1 MRFKYSFLFFI
12 FLSFSLL
19 GNNKFV
25 AISGFVVDKEYRL
38 GNAQVSFFNSENKV
52 YTTQTNMSG
61 NFNISLPKNK
71 YRVVVKKKGYTSL
84 EENSF
89 FVDYIFN
96 EPEPLILNMI
106 DNRILISGRI
116 INEKGNSVRNAN
128 IKVKIGENLE
138 NLKSDQNGFF
148 SFQGKEGLIS
158 IFATKQGFYGN
169 GTAILIQN
177 EKYVNDISIKL
188 EEKTY
193 FLSGT
198 LSDGISY
205 LKNTPVEIVNSL
217 NNKTISQATTN
228 EYGIFEF
235 RDINYYKDVYFKV
248 PTSKF
253 RSESFTLNRD
263 FRQFNI
269 FTK

>member
-1 MRFKYSFLFFI
+1 MRYKYFLIFFI
-12 FLSFSLL
+12 FISFSLF

-25 AISGFVVDKEYRL
+25 AISGAVVDKEYRL

-52 YTTQTNMSG
+52 YSTKTNMSG
-61 NFNISLPKNK
+61 NFSINLPQNK
-71 YRVVVKKKGYTSL
+71 YRVTVQKKGYSSL
-84 EENSF
+84 EKENY

-96 EPEPLILNMI
+96 KPDFLILNMI

-116 INEKGNSVRNAN
+116 INQKGNSIKNAN

-138 NLKSDQNGFF
+138 NLKSDNNGFF

-158 IFATKQGFYGN
+158 IFATKDGFYGN

-177 EKYVNDISIKL
+177 EKYINDISIKL

-198 LSDGISY
+198 LSNGKDF
-205 LKNTPVEIVNSL
+205 LKNTQIDIINGL
-217 NNKTISQATTN
+217 TNKIISTTKTN
-228 EYGIFEF
+228 EFGIFQF
-235 RDINYYKDVYFKV
+235 RDINYYKNVYFKISS
-248 PTSKF
+248 SKF
-253 RSESFTLNRD
+253 RSESFTLDKD
-263 FRQFNI
+263 FRQYNI